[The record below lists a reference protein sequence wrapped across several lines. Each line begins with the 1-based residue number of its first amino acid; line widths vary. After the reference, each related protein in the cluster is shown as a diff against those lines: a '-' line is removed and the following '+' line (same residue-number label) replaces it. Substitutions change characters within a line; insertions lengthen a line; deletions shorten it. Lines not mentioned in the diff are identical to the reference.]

1 MQTIKLSIDKRAER
15 GKGEMGRMRRNG
27 SVPGVFYG
35 PGTRSLPV
43 AVNTREFQNKVEGQ
57 QGSRLIEFLSEVTD
71 LNGKIALLKEVQH
84 HPITSD
90 PLHLDFYE
98 VDVNVPIQAS
108 VAIHLT
114 GRARGVT
121 AGGSLLYSRREILVD
136 CLPLE
141 IPDAVEVD
149 VTSLDINNSIRV
161 GDIDLP
167 SGVTTSED
175 VQAMVASVVAPAAEE
190 ETPEVGDGEEE
201 EAAAGDGE
209 PTAAGEDDATSDEA
223 RTE

>member
-1 MQTIKLSIDKRAER
+1 METIKLSIEKRAAK

-35 PGTRSLPV
+35 PGTESLPV
-43 AVNTREFQNKVEGQ
+43 AVNTREFRNKVEGQ
-57 QGSRLIEFLSEVTD
+57 QGSQLIEFLSQVTD

-84 HPITSD
+84 DPITSD
-90 PLHLDFYE
+90 PLHVDFYE

-108 VAIHLT
+108 VVIHLT
-114 GRARGVT
+114 GRAQGVT

-136 CLPLE
+136 CLPLA
-141 IPDAVEVD
+141 IPDVIEVD
-149 VTSLDINNSIRV
+149 VTSLDINDSIRV

-201 EAAAGDGE
+201 AAAGDGE